1 MNFIFGW
8 YNVLNL
14 FWTGLFTVN
23 TLFNLLFLR
32 RLNMRLFQQG
42 RRTLGSLV
50 LVLVLMVT
58 TACSAPVAT
67 RDSETGYSQGVS
79 QSQNYGQL
87 ARGDSAPGQDFGNWV
102 VQTSQ
107 GLIKDAYVRDNNKLG
122 VVISS
127 QVRPGEVKDL
137 SKSLTQGFRKNFP
150 NQDLTVLIY
159 APDKKLILT
168 TRYDAQSKQVEYSQ
182 PT

>member
-1 MNFIFGW
+1 M
-8 YNVLNL
+8 NL
-14 FWTGLFTVN
+14 F
-23 TLFNLLFLR
+23 
-32 RLNMRLFQQG
+32 QEG
-42 RRTLGSLV
+42 RRVLTALV
-50 LVLVLMVT
+50 LVLVMTFTV
-58 TACSAPVAT
+58 ACSAPVAT
-67 RDSETGYSQGVS
+67 RDSETGYSQKVS
-79 QSQNYGQL
+79 QAQDYGQL
-87 ARGDSAPGQDFGNWV
+87 ARGNSALGQDFGNWV

-127 QVRPGEVKDL
+127 QVRPAEVKDL

-168 TRYDAQSKQVEYSQ
+168 TRYDAQSKQLEYSQ